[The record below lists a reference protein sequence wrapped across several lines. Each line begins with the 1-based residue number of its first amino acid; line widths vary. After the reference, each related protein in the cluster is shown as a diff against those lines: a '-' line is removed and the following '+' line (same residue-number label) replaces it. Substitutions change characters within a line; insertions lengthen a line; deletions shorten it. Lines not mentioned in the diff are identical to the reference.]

1 MSASVQPTVQKQI
14 DTPRLGSTAP
24 RGSSANENHAII
36 NLIKWPA
43 KMVAHG
49 NASIRGAGGF

>member
-1 MSASVQPTVQKQI
+1 MQKQI
-14 DTPRLGSTAP
+14 DTPRLDSTAP
-24 RGSSANENHAII
+24 CGSSASDNHAII
-36 NLIKWPA
+36 SLIKWPA